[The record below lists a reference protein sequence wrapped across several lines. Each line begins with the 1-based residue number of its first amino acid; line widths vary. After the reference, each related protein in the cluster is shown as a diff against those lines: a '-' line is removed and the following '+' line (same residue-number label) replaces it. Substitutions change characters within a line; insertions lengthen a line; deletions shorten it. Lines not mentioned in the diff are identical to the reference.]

1 MNNTAKPG
9 NYSVRTNDKLLK
21 TFADYSQAKDYAI
34 SENSKVFY
42 DSPYAAVIQVY
53 PRQNK

>member
-1 MNNTAKPG
+1 MNKPG

-21 TFADYSQAKDYAI
+21 TFADYRQAKDYAI